1 MQIPLLLVKLLHVII
16 QIPLLRVEPAFVN
29 EQLVLLIMKG
39 RNVNIQKPI
48 NESAGPTERLFS
60 RP

>member
-1 MQIPLLLVKLLHVII
+1 MQIPLLH
-16 QIPLLRVEPAFVN
+16 VEPAFVN
-29 EQLVLLIMKG
+29 EQLLLLIMKG

-48 NESAGPTERLFS
+48 NESADPTERLFS

>member
-48 NESAGPTERLFS
+48 NESVGSTERLFS